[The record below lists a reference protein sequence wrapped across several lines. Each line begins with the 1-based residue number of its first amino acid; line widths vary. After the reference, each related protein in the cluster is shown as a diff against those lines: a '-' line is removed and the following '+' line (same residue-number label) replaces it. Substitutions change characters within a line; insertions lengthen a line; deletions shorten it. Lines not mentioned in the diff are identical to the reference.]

1 MKLYYSPGACSQ
13 AAHIVLHETGLKHDS
28 EAVDIRAKK
37 TASGGDYLAINPK
50 GAVPALGIG
59 DEILTENGAILQ
71 YIGDKAGNETLLPGA
86 GMERYRVIE
95 WLAYLGSDVH
105 KSFGPL
111 FNPASSDDVRQ
122 AARDAIGSK
131 LDFIE
136 RELDQRDYL
145 VGDTMTVADPYL
157 FAMLGWLAGFD
168 IDLANWPNLLGL
180 RQRIAARDTVAQGA
194 YRPRRVCDR
203 ACRGCTVDTPP
214 QRSPSCVD
222 RPSNGARRG
231 RSNLLA
237 RRSTGSES
245 RHERRSPV
253 ETAPHDARTALSPCT
268 ADGSPM
274 GSAH

>member
-111 FNPASSDDVRQ
+111 FSPASSDDIKQ
-122 AARDAIGSK
+122 GARDLAGK
-131 LDFIE
+131 RFDFLE
-136 RELDQRDYL
+136 ASLEGKDYL
-145 VGDTMTVADPYL
+145 TGPSMSVADPYL
-157 FAMLGWLAGFD
+157 FAMLGWTGHLG
-168 IDLANWPNLLGL
+168 IDLGKWPNLAALRKRIEERPAVRAMMRAEGL
-180 RQRIAARDTVAQGA
+180 AEKA
-194 YRPRRVCDR
+194 
-203 ACRGCTVDTPP
+203 
-214 QRSPSCVD
+214 
-222 RPSNGARRG
+222 
-231 RSNLLA
+231 
-237 RRSTGSES
+237 
-245 RHERRSPV
+245 
-253 ETAPHDARTALSPCT
+253 DAS
-268 ADGSPM
+268 
-274 GSAH
+274 